1 MTPIYLPSS
10 PANLPLYTWTSIFL
24 LSETFFNL
32 QVRRSNNGKK
42 QQVNSVGEKV
52 NFDLL
57 VRKISHH
64 LTSHLN
70 PNRTTSHDQ
79 NWSCSYHLAVSCMH
93 AGQPCKPQLN
103 ASYSS
108 ISNLQFLECLFPTFS
123 SGISRDYHVP
133 SIFDQW
139 AISSPSHFT
148 SPSFKSFYV
157 KLSIYWIG
165 APQVLTV
172 YYYFYHE
179 AKLKFSSA
187 SGK

>member
-1 MTPIYLPSS
+1 MCLSHSDLPTDLPMNPISLPSS
-10 PANLPLYTWTSIFL
+10 PANLPLYIWTSIFL

-52 NFDLL
+52 KFDLL

-64 LTSHLN
+64 LTSHPN

-79 NWSCSYHLAVSCMH
+79 NWLCSYHLAVSCMQ

-108 ISNLQFLECLFPTFS
+108 ISNFWNVYFQHFHLEYPGIIMCHLFLS
-123 SGISRDYHVP
+123 VSNM
-133 SIFDQW
+133 
-139 AISSPSHFT
+139 FT
-148 SPSFKSFYV
+148 KSFH
-157 KLSIYWIG
+157 L
-165 APQVLTV
+165 P
-172 YYYFYHE
+172 
-179 AKLKFSSA
+179 KFQELLC
-187 SGK
+187 